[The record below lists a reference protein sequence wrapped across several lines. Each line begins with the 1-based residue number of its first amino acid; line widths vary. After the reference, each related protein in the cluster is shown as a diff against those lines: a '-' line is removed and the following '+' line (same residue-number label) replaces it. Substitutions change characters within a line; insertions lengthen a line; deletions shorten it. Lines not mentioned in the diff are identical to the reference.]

1 MPQVYTIHDL
11 HVTVSRWHM
20 IRITKLLFT
29 HVVVARQEGK
39 KKIGGLPLRSSNV
52 ENLLLQMVYS
62 KWGDESYKLLML
74 LQSSIETN
82 SLPN

>member
-1 MPQVYTIHDL
+1 
-11 HVTVSRWHM
+11 M

-39 KKIGGLPLRSSNV
+39 KIGGLPLHSSNV